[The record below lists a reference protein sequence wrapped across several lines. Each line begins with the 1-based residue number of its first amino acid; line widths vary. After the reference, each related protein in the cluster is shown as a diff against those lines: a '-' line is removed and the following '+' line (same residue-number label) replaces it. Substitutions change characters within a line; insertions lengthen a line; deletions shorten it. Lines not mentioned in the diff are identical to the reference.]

1 MTTQNTDMQPIPAMT
16 WVAVSWWLKSRKN
29 VQEELQPLWRQCNGP
44 RCQSPTE
51 VDKDIIFT
59 YLLELDLSRVSVSQD
74 AGDKARPAAQWRCQG
89 EPCSLAPT
97 HPLQLLPQSYR
108 ETIIIHWAGGAH
120 LPLPPSY
127 LHHSAWRMGFH
138 YLVPRPPVAYKS
150 HTSWDTSLNLH
161 AVALSGAWQKIS
173 AMAWPTLH
181 PVKTI
186 SRRCKLN
193 YSAHDKINMKYI
205 FWVVHHNNHYNH
217 YNHFPLIP
225 QDTRWGRGYFYQ
237 NW

>member
-1 MTTQNTDMQPIPAMT
+1 MIHASLNCTVDILTSQPAHTRHSHICPSRIGWRLRTQTCSRSQR
-16 WVAVSWWLKSRKN
+16 WRGWLSFKPRKN
-29 VQEELQPLWRQCNGP
+29 FQEELQPLWRQCNGP

-51 VDKDIIFT
+51 VDKDIFT

-74 AGDKARPAAQWRCQG
+74 AGDKARPAAQRRCQG

-127 LHHSAWRMGFH
+127 LHHSAWWMGFH

-193 YSAHDKINMKYI
+193 YSAHDKINMKY
-205 FWVVHHNNHYNH
+205 W
-217 YNHFPLIP
+217 
-225 QDTRWGRGYFYQ
+225 
-237 NW
+237 